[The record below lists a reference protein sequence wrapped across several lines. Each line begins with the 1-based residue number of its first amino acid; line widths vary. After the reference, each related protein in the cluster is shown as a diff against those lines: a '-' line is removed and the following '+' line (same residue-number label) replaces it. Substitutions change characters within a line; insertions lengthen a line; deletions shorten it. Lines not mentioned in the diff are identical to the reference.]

1 MARHICEPSK
11 SQERSR
17 GRDEKNNTWEV
28 SHESRKFCH
37 RHLEKQYW
45 AAFETMHVGRTL
57 FFWPKKNLPFF
68 DDSFKLALQI
78 YKLMTL
84 VSLYLFSPYI
94 EATLKFVVISLLH
107 IYYIQYWIS
116 MYIYI

>member
-1 MARHICEPSK
+1 MCCVALKLNLSLLCLMINIVTYRMARHICEPRDP

-28 SHESRKFCH
+28 SHESRTFCH

-84 VSLYLFSPYI
+84 VL
-94 EATLKFVVISLLH
+94 V
-107 IYYIQYWIS
+107 
-116 MYIYI
+116 